1 MKVVKT
7 SRILTMEEV
16 IISTSRTE
24 RGYSGSCE
32 LLPGWVVSFSG
43 TFSCFI
49 DYVKESIDFYVD
61 CAKKDDE
68 DYPAVFDHA
77 YRLIFK
83 MDIQSILYCYDK
95 ILTRA
100 ALSRLTGINERQLG
114 HYICGRSR
122 PRPAQSGKIVNALH
136 ALGKELQAV
145 CV

>member
-1 MKVVKT
+1 
-7 SRILTMEEV
+7 MEEV
-16 IISTSRTE
+16 VISTSRTE
-24 RGYSGSCE
+24 NGYSGSCE

>member
-1 MKVVKT
+1 
-7 SRILTMEEV
+7 MEEV

-32 LLPGWVVSFSG
+32 LLPGWVVSFTG
-43 TFSCFI
+43 DFSSFI
-49 DYVKESIDFYVD
+49 EYVKESIVFYVE
-61 CAKKDDE
+61 CAKE
-68 DYPAVFDHA
+68 DHEEYPEVFDHV
-77 YRLIFK
+77 YELLFK
-83 MDIQSILYCYDK
+83 MDIQSLLYCYDK

-114 HYICGRSR
+114 HYICGRSK

>member
-1 MKVVKT
+1 
-7 SRILTMEEV
+7 MEEV

-43 TFSCFI
+43 TISCFI

>member
-1 MKVVKT
+1 
-7 SRILTMEEV
+7 MEEV

-24 RGYSGSCE
+24 YGYSGSCE
-32 LLPGWVVSFSG
+32 LLPGWVVSFTG
-43 TFSCFI
+43 DFSSFVE
-49 DYVKESIDFYVD
+49 YVKESIVFYVE
-61 CAKKDDE
+61 CAKE
-68 DYPAVFDHA
+68 DNEEYPEVFDHV
-77 YRLIFK
+77 YELLFK
-83 MDIQSILYCYDK
+83 MDIQSLLYCYDK

-114 HYICGRSR
+114 HYICGRSK

>member
-1 MKVVKT
+1 
-7 SRILTMEEV
+7 MEEV

-24 RGYSGSCE
+24 HGYSGSCE
-32 LLPGWVVSFSG
+32 LLPGWVVSFTG
-43 TFSCFI
+43 DFSSFVE
-49 DYVKESIDFYVD
+49 YVKESIVFYVE
-61 CAKKDDE
+61 CAKE
-68 DYPAVFDHA
+68 DNEEYPAVFDHV
-77 YRLIFK
+77 YELLFK
-83 MDIQSILYCYDK
+83 MDIQSLLYCYDK

-114 HYICGRSR
+114 HYICGRSK

>member
-1 MKVVKT
+1 
-7 SRILTMEEV
+7 MEEV

-32 LLPGWVVSFSG
+32 LLPGWVVSFTG
-43 TFSCFI
+43 DFSSFI
-49 DYVKESIDFYVD
+49 EYVKESIEFYVD
-61 CAKKDDE
+61 CAKE
-68 DYPAVFDHA
+68 DNEEYPEVFDHV
-77 YRLIFK
+77 YELLFK
-83 MDIQSILYCYDK
+83 MDIQSLLYCYDK

-114 HYICGRSR
+114 HYICGRSK